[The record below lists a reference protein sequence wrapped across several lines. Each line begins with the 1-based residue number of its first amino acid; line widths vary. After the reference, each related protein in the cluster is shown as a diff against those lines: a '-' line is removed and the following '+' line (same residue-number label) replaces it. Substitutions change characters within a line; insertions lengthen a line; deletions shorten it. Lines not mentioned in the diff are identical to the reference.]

1 MSTSLIFFLS
11 VYYTLHSQLG
21 CLKQSSQQSQGA
33 TTIIQP
39 IPQMRKLRVGPG
51 FEFRQLTAEPTSAGL
66 GSSQIAVRAGVFL
79 SLWRRKQKH
88 AEGPPVARGWLSV
101 LFYVLGSAVNN

>member
-1 MSTSLIFFLS
+1 M
-11 VYYTLHSQLG
+11 LHSQLG

-51 FEFRQLTAEPTSAGL
+51 FEFRQLTAEPTSAGQ
-66 GSSQIAVRAGVFL
+66 SSQIAVRAGVFL
-79 SLWRRKQKH
+79 SLWRGGNKSMQR
-88 AEGPPVARGWLSV
+88 ALLWLGAGSQFCSMFSV
-101 LFYVLGSAVNN
+101 LLSTIEVFR